1 MKGLLLVLFWPEAVW
16 RHLREAPLQPGRLIF
31 RLAVPL
37 ALACAFA
44 LQIGTS
50 RFNVDAEHAEHAD
63 APIGPITA
71 PIFFGTWLG
80 AVLAMAVA
88 FTLMAPSCKG
98 RRDFTRSLNL
108 AFFGLAPVWFA
119 SLASAAVPV
128 TALGPFAL
136 AWSGYLLL
144 VGAPILLDVGD
155 EESGEFLVGSGAA
168 MIAATSVWGLVL
180 GSFAFHG

>member
-1 MKGLLLVLFWPEAVW
+1 MKGLVLVLFWPDAVW
-16 RHLREAPLQPGRLIF
+16 RHLRDAPLAPGRLIF
-31 RLAVPL
+31 RLALPI

-44 LQIGTS
+44 LQVGTTP
-50 RFNVDAEHAEHAD
+50 FNVDADRASPTLA
-63 APIGPITA
+63 PITA

-80 AVLAMAVA
+80 AMLAMALA
-88 FTLMAPSCKG
+88 FTLLAPGCKG

-119 SLASAAVPV
+119 SIASAAVPV
-128 TALGPFAL
+128 AALSPFAL

-144 VGAPILLDVGD
+144 AGARILLDVGD

-168 MIAATSVWGLVL
+168 MIVATSVWGLVL

>member
-16 RHLREAPLQPGRLIF
+16 RHLRDTPLEPGRLMF
-31 RLAVPL
+31 RMVVPL

-44 LQIGTS
+44 LQIGTAS
-50 RFNVDAEHAEHAD
+50 LVVDPDRID
-63 APIGPITA
+63 ARLGPITA
-71 PIFFGTWLG
+71 PILFATWLG

-88 FTLMAPSCKG
+88 FTLFAPGCKG
-98 RRDFTRSLNL
+98 RSDFTRSLNL

-119 SLASAAVPV
+119 ALASVAVPV
-128 TALGPFAL
+128 NTLSPFAL

-144 VGAPILLDVGD
+144 VGARILLDVGD
-155 EESGEFLVGSGAA
+155 EESGEFLIGSSAA
-168 MIAATSVWGLVL
+168 MIVATSVWGLVL